1 MTLTQQTQQ
10 ALKGLFPD
18 LLGIRFAEIGA
29 DRVVGG
35 FVVRSNLCTLG
46 GVLHGGAL
54 MALADT
60 LGAVGA
66 FVNLLEGASTTT
78 IESKTNFLGA
88 APKGSRVIGE
98 STPIHRGRL
107 TMVWQTQVKSESGK
121 LIALVIQTQMIISTS
136 PK

>member
-1 MTLTQQTQQ
+1 
-10 ALKGLFPD
+10 
-18 LLGIRFAEIGA
+18 
-29 DRVVGG
+29 
-35 FVVRSNLCTLG
+35 
-46 GVLHGGAL
+46 
-54 MALADT
+54 
-60 LGAVGA
+60 
-66 FVNLLEGASTTT
+66 VNLLEGASTTT